1 MQNNNKELLAR
12 PIWSLE
18 DIMAYTNCKSR
29 TTASRIRK
37 LAMKCGGCVRAY
49 PQKTKRDAVLQA
61 LGLNFN
67 DEVKN
72 LRKLEE

>member
-1 MQNNNKELLAR
+1 MQNNNKELLAK
-12 PIWSLE
+12 PIWSIA

-29 TTASRIRK
+29 TTASKIRK
-37 LAMKCGGCVRAY
+37 LAMKYGGCVRAN

-61 LGLNFN
+61 LGLN